1 MITYIEANREVFGV
15 EPICAVL
22 KDAGVQIA
30 PSTYYAARS
39 RPPSA
44 RAARDA
50 VLLVEIAR
58 VHRENYSV
66 YGARKVWTQ
75 LNREGHQVA
84 RCTVERLMR
93 RLGLAGVVRG
103 KTKRTTI
110 TDAEASRPGDLL
122 HRDFT
127 APAPNRRWVADIT
140 YVRTWSGFVYA
151 AFVIDVFSRMV
162 VGWQIASHLRTDLA
176 LDALEMAL
184 WRRGRAGQ
192 VVHGLVHHSDRGV
205 QYLAIRYTERLAE
218 AGAVASVG
226 SKGDSYDNALAESF
240 NGLYK
245 TELIRGRG
253 PWRHLDDVE
262 IATLEYIDWF
272 NHRRLHSACGDTPPE
287 EFEDRYYRDQQTHVT
302 KTEPT

>member
-110 TDAEASRPGDLL
+110 TDAEAE
-122 HRDFT
+122 
-127 APAPNRRWVADIT
+127 I
-140 YVRTWSGFVYA
+140 
-151 AFVIDVFSRMV
+151 
-162 VGWQIASHLRTDLA
+162 
-176 LDALEMAL
+176 
-184 WRRGRAGQ
+184 GRASCRERVSS
-192 VVHGLVHHSDRGV
+192 VV
-205 QYLAIRYTERLAE
+205 
-218 AGAVASVG
+218 
-226 SKGDSYDNALAESF
+226 
-240 NGLYK
+240 
-245 TELIRGRG
+245 
-253 PWRHLDDVE
+253 
-262 IATLEYIDWF
+262 
-272 NHRRLHSACGDTPPE
+272 
-287 EFEDRYYRDQQTHVT
+287 
-302 KTEPT
+302 